1 MVLLVAFVWWER
13 RSSSPMLDMRLFQSK
28 VFSLGV
34 STAFLTFLGSSA
46 VLFMTP
52 FYLQSVLG
60 YGANVSG
67 LVVVPGA
74 ICMALLGVFSGR
86 WSDRHGARPFVVG
99 GLLLSAT
106 GILIMSRL
114 TASSSVFMVIS
125 ALVLQS
131 SGMGVFYSPNASSV
145 LSAVGRDSYG
155 VVSAFLNLVR
165 NAGNV
170 ISVAMATA
178 IVTAT
183 MGSMGYEPSLEA
195 VRVSSDP
202 GVGQA
207 FTAGLRYAFLAMA
220 GLVLLAMTISAI
232 KVSSS
237 QLAEPVVTH

>member
-1 MVLLVAFVWWER
+1 
-13 RSSSPMLDMRLFQSK
+13 
-28 VFSLGV
+28 
-34 STAFLTFLGSSA
+34 
-46 VLFMTP
+46 MTP

-60 YGANVSG
+60 YGANISG

-74 ICMALLGVFSGR
+74 ICMALLGVLSGR
-86 WSDRHGARPFVVG
+86 LSDRYGGRPFVVG
-99 GLLLSAT
+99 GLLLLAA

-114 TASSSVFMVIS
+114 TASSSIFMVIP
-125 ALVLQS
+125 ALVLLS

-170 ISVAMATA
+170 TSVAMATA

-195 VRVSSDP
+195 VRVSSDS

-207 FTAGLRYAFLAMA
+207 FTAGLRYAFLTMA
-220 GLVLLAMTISAI
+220 GSVLLAMTISVVKAPS
-232 KVSSS
+232 K
-237 QLAEPVVTH
+237 QLADPVVSR